1 MRIHREGYKYIII
14 ATLLWIGL
22 AWTANHFIPGS
33 LFWLKAIITFLLFL
47 VWFWV
52 VAFFRLPSRNF
63 VHGENKI
70 IAPADGK
77 VVVIE
82 ETYEPEYF
90 MHNCLQI
97 SIFMSPINVHVN
109 RNPVSGVIKYMKYHS
124 GKYLVAWHP
133 KSSTENERTT
143 IVIGNDKGDILL
155 RQIAGAMARR
165 IKFYVQ
171 ENDIVKQ
178 NEEFGF
184 IRFGS
189 RVDVFLPLG
198 TKVDV
203 AIGDTV
209 KGGVTVLAHYSN
221 NS

>member
-1 MRIHREGYKYIII
+1 MTSHREGYKYIAI
-14 ATLLWIGL
+14 ATVLWLLLGYL
-22 AWTANHFIPGS
+22 SFHFITGWWS
-33 LFWLKAIITFLLFL
+33 WVADVLNLAFFLL
-47 VWFWV
+47 WFWV
-52 VAFFRLPSRNF
+52 VAFFRLPSRNM
-63 VHGENKI
+63 VHGEDKMI
-70 IAPADGK
+70 CPADGK

-90 MHNCLQI
+90 KDQRLQV

-109 RNPVSGVIKYMKYHS
+109 RNPVSGIIKYMKYHP

-143 IVIGNDKGDILL
+143 IVIGNDNGDILM
-155 RQIAGAMARR
+155 RQIAGALARR
-165 IKFYVQ
+165 ICFYVG
-171 ENDIVKQ
+171 EGDTVKQ

-189 RVDVFLPLG
+189 RVDIYLPLG

-203 AIGDTV
+203 KIGDVV
-209 KGGVTVLAHYSN
+209 KGGVTLLAHL
-221 NS
+221 

>member
-1 MRIHREGYKYIII
+1 MKIHREGYTHILI
-14 ATLLWIGL
+14 ATILWIGM
-22 AWTANHFIPGS
+22 AWTANHYIPHQF
-33 LFWLKAIITFLLFL
+33 FWLTALITFLLFL

-63 VHGENKI
+63 VHGEHKI
-70 IAPADGK
+70 ISPADGK

-90 MHNCLQI
+90 QHNCLQI
-97 SIFMSPINVHVN
+97 SVFMSPVNVHVN

-198 TKVDV
+198 TKVNV
-203 AIGDTV
+203 NIGDTV
-209 KGGVTVLAHYSN
+209 KGGVTVLAHYPAN
-221 NS
+221 L